1 MIRSMGATVRR
12 KVAAIIS
19 TLIFAYI
26 FFEVLD
32 RMHIVLWVQIP
43 WWGLILVGLLVF
55 LAVDYLVS
63 RIFDV

>member
-12 KVAAIIS
+12 KVAVIIS

-26 FFEVLD
+26 LFEVLD

-43 WWGLILVGLLVF
+43 WWVLILVGLLVF